1 MSSFFTNILNIAKN
15 TNSNC
20 KQRKALNNTFM
31 QKSWWTGQTTIYR
44 IDSNSFLNDFT
55 ELLLNGLSIGFCMRG
70 LKTPL
75 GDKNCQ
81 SEQIKNTCRKMSSH
95 KHTHIHKC
103 THTYTNTFARKC
115 RHTHTHKHKCTNRY
129 THTHTHNF
137 TRKCTDTDRY
147 THRHTNAQKMHKC
160 KTQKQNSFFTH
171 QNCPKEKL

>member
-55 ELLLNGLSIGFCMRG
+55 ELLLNGFSIGFCMRG

-115 RHTHTHKHKCTNRY
+115 RHTHTHTHTHKHKCTHRLL
-129 THTHTHNF
+129 NF
-137 TRKCTDTDRY
+137 FC
-147 THRHTNAQKMHKC
+147 
-160 KTQKQNSFFTH
+160 
-171 QNCPKEKL
+171 